1 MERSR
6 IIFIVAVWLGV
17 LPLLAQEGAS
27 VTVNADSTVS
37 FCYCGE
43 AKRVSVQS
51 DIRYTNED
59 STRYTDL
66 TRKIRMRKQSDG
78 CYRVT
83 TKPVTPETYTYCFRV
98 NGKPQSDPQNNDTA
112 WQTIKKWNILS
123 VGSTQ
128 QSDLYRQPQQR
139 GTLHQLR
146 WYSTT
151 EHLFRRVNIYL
162 PAGYEQPDTANP
174 LTPNPLTPNPLTR
187 YPVLYL
193 LHGVNGYEGSWTER
207 GRAIQIME
215 NLVAQ
220 GKCRPMIL
228 VMPDVNIAPDE
239 DKPSHRSLWSSVVNY
254 PRLCRDHDIEHA
266 LIELIQ
272 MVDTTYR
279 VSGERLIA
287 GLSDGARLAANVANL
302 LPEQFQAVGLFSP
315 VVNKSQL
322 PAAVTDSGLST
333 SDFRLST
340 KYYIYTGKGDFL
352 FHGNAKRFK
361 RRLQNAQVPYEYIE
375 SVGGHNWRNWRY
387 YLSDFLS
394 RCIVE

>member
-1 MERSR
+1 MKSIK
-6 IIFIVAVWLGV
+6 IISIVAVWLGV

-43 AKRVSVQS
+43 ARRVSVQS

-59 STRYTDL
+59 SSRYTDH

-98 NGKPQSDPQNNDTA
+98 NGKPQTDLQNNDTA
-112 WQTIKKWNILS
+112 WQTIKKWNIVS

-146 WYSTT
+146 WYSTN
-151 EHLFRRVNIYL
+151 ERLFRRVNIYL
-162 PAGYEQPDTANP
+162 PAGYEQSV
-174 LTPNPLTPNPLTR
+174 

-193 LHGVNGYEGSWTER
+193 LHGINGYEGSWMER

-215 NLVAQ
+215 NLAAE
-220 GKCRPMIL
+220 GKCQPMIL
-228 VMPDVNIAPDE
+228 VMPDVNVAPSE
-239 DKPSHRSLWSSVVNY
+239 DKPSHRSLWSSLCNY
-254 PRLCRDHDIEHA
+254 SRLCHDHDIEHA
-266 LIELIQ
+266 VVELIQ

-302 LPEQFQAVGLFSP
+302 LPEYFQAVGLFSP
-315 VVNKSQL
+315 VVHKDQL
-322 PAAVTDSGLST
+322 PSNIGYPAPT
-333 SDFRLST
+333 
-340 KYYIYTGKGDFL
+340 YYVYTGKGDF
-352 FHGNAKRFK
+352 FCGNAKRFK
-361 RRLQNAQVPYEYIE
+361 RRLQRAQIPYEYTE
-375 SVGGHNWRNWRY
+375 SFGGHNWRNWRF
-387 YLSDFLS
+387 YLSDFLTKS
-394 RCIVE
+394 I